1 MLCLHC
7 TCKHVTAGHMYNVLQ
22 IDAGNVINSPVEV
35 KISGDGAPF
44 SRSSSYVLLSFSL
57 PTLDVQSL
65 SGAGKVH
72 T

>member
-7 TCKHVTAGHMYNVLQ
+7 TCKHVTAGHMYNNNYVLQ

-35 KISGDGAPF
+35 KLSGDGAPF

-57 PTLDVQSL
+57 MHNHCQELV
-65 SGAGKVH
+65 A
-72 T
+72 